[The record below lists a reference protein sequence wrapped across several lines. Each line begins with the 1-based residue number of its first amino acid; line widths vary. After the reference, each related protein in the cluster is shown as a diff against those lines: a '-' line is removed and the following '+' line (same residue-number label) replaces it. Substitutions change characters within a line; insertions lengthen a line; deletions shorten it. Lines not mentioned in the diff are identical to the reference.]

1 MYKKKIDREYGKS
14 KCQETLNILN
24 EYFKDDIEIINER
37 FCSYDYKG
45 VKNIYELKSRRCNYN
60 TYPTTLI
67 GKDKIKDNII
77 FIFNFIDGIYYIKY
91 EEDKFNN
98 YETKLFKR
106 YDRGNID
113 REKDYLYIPIKDLI
127 KII

>member
-1 MYKKKIDREYGKS
+1 MNLLKIDIQFGKA
-14 KCQETLNILN
+14 KEKEILQKLKD
-24 EYFKDDIEIINER
+24 YFKDDLELINKKY
-37 FCSYDYKG
+37 STYDYKG
-45 VKNIYELKSRRCNYN
+45 SNNIYELKSRRCYYN
-60 TYPTTLI
+60 SYPTTLI
-67 GKDKIKDNII
+67 ATDKIKDNII

-106 YDRGNID
+106 IDRGNID
-113 REKDYLYIPIKDLI
+113 KEKDYLYIPINDLI